1 MSQAFDRFLSGQG
14 AMAALIA
21 SQPRFDPP
29 AGMFERVLS
38 VVDTAQSGLSFA
50 PPSSIEAAVLA
61 EAARLDA
68 AQSPRRDALLDQ
80 IAAGTD
86 ASTALGAAVSPPTA
100 RWLAEQADR
109 RAAPRRTQQR
119 AGTKRWFNGFGLAA
133 AAAIAASVALK
144 IWTDPAAP
152 TMEQAAV
159 RLESAEHA
167 AERIAA
173 KPAAPIAEADAQ
185 APGPAAAPAPIDQA
199 QVAAAPRRER
209 ETHEM
214 PSATHPKLK
223 SIPERKA
230 AAPAKRE
237 TGQTRSLSNSAPEEH
252 WLAAPQASEGR
263 AAADMDD
270 TPMADMLSPPPAAE
284 PRAAARAPAH
294 PPAPLPIWDL
304 PLATPSTAIAQ
315 RMQTQPPQAWLWIV
329 HPDDAT
335 AAEHKRL
342 EVMSLLER
350 DGRPDTVRIDTAD
363 RPTGSLR
370 IRRDGD

>member
-1 MSQAFDRFLSGQG
+1 MSQAFDRFVSGQG
-14 AMAALIA
+14 TLAALIA

-68 AQSPRRDALLDQ
+68 AQAPRRDALLDQ
-80 IAAGTD
+80 IAAGTE
-86 ASTALGAAVSPPTA
+86 ASTALGAAVSPQTA

-119 AGTKRWFNGFGLAA
+119 ASRKRWFNGFGLAA

-144 IWTDPAAP
+144 IWTDPTAP
-152 TMEQAAV
+152 TMEHAAV
-159 RLESAEHA
+159 RLESAEQV

-173 KPAAPIAEADAQ
+173 KPAAPMPEADAR
-185 APGPAAAPAPIDQA
+185 PPEPAAAAAPIDQA
-199 QVAAAPRRER
+199 QVATAPRRER
-209 ETHEM
+209 ETHETP
-214 PSATHPKLK
+214 PSAQLKQK
-223 SIPERKA
+223 SIAERKA
-230 AAPAKRE
+230 AVPTKRE
-237 TGQTRSLSNSAPEEH
+237 TAPTESLSNSASEEH
-252 WLAAPQASEGR
+252 WLAAPQASEDR
-263 AAADMDD
+263 AVADLDD
-270 TPMADMLSPPPAAE
+270 TPMADMASPTPAAE
-284 PRAAARAPAH
+284 PMAAARA
-294 PPAPLPIWDL
+294 PAPLPIWDL
-304 PLATPSTAIAQ
+304 PLATPGTAIAQ

-342 EVMSLLER
+342 EVMSLLEG
-350 DGRPDTVRIDTAD
+350 DGRSDTVRIDTAD

-370 IRRDGD
+370 IRRVGD